1 MKYQSIVFSG
11 LPGAGKSTL
20 VAKLKEIYKWPVLSV
35 GDLWRARWA
44 NLYPDKKI
52 SFEEY
57 WRTTSSEDN
66 RQVNVDFRE
75 QATKNHL
82 IGDSRYT
89 VYLKDLPV
97 FLVFLTA
104 DLNIRAKRGV
114 GLAKYN
120 GDGEKEIKEILY
132 RREADEVAASKRL
145 FGYDYRDPANYHL
158 VLNTAMLSQEEE
170 IAVIQGVI
178 QNGDIY
184 RNQVNL

>member
-11 LPGAGKSTL
+11 LPVAGKSTL
-20 VAKLKEIYKWPVLSV
+20 VAKLKEIYKWPMLSV

-145 FGYDYRDPANYHL
+145 FGYDYRDSANYHL
-158 VLNTAMLSQEEE
+158 VLNTALVSQEEE
-170 IAVIQGVI
+170 IAIIKTLVSPE
-178 QNGDIY
+178 NN
-184 RNQVNL
+184 R

>member
-20 VAKLKEIYKWPVLSV
+20 VAKLKEIYKWPMLSV

-44 NLYPDKKI
+44 NLCPDEEI

-82 IGDSRYT
+82 IGDCRYT

-120 GDGEKEIKEILY
+120 GNGEKEIKEILY

-170 IAVIQGVI
+170 IAVIKS
-178 QNGDIY
+178 
-184 RNQVNL
+184 LLK

>member
-20 VAKLKEIYKWPVLSV
+20 VAKLQEIYGWPVLSI
-35 GDLWRARWA
+35 GDLWRQKWA
-44 NLYPDKKI
+44 KLYPNKEI

-104 DLNIRAKRGV
+104 D
-114 GLAKYN
+114 
-120 GDGEKEIKEILY
+120 
-132 RREADEVAASKRL
+132 
-145 FGYDYRDPANYHL
+145 F
-158 VLNTAMLSQEEE
+158 
-170 IAVIQGVI
+170 
-178 QNGDIY
+178 
-184 RNQVNL
+184 

>member
-20 VAKLKEIYKWPVLSV
+20 VAKLKEIYKWPMLSV

-44 NLYPDKKI
+44 NLCPDEEI

-82 IGDSRYT
+82 IGDCRYT
-89 VYLKDLPV
+89 IYLKDLPV

-120 GDGEKEIKEILY
+120 GNGEKEIKEILY

-170 IAVIQGVI
+170 IAVIKS
-178 QNGDIY
+178 
-184 RNQVNL
+184 LLK

>member
-104 DLNIRAKRGV
+104 D
-114 GLAKYN
+114 
-120 GDGEKEIKEILY
+120 
-132 RREADEVAASKRL
+132 
-145 FGYDYRDPANYHL
+145 F
-158 VLNTAMLSQEEE
+158 
-170 IAVIQGVI
+170 
-178 QNGDIY
+178 
-184 RNQVNL
+184 

>member
-20 VAKLKEIYKWPVLSV
+20 VAKLKEIYKWPMLSV

-44 NLYPDKKI
+44 NLCPDKEI

-82 IGDSRYT
+82 IGDCRYT

-120 GDGEKEIKEILY
+120 GNGEKEIKEILY

-170 IAVIQGVI
+170 IAVIKS
-178 QNGDIY
+178 
-184 RNQVNL
+184 LLK

>member
-44 NLYPDKKI
+44 KLYPEKEVL
-52 SFEEY
+52 FEEY

-66 RQVNVDFRE
+66 KQVNVDFRE
-75 QATKNHL
+75 AVIKNHL
-82 IGDSRYT
+82 LGDSRYT
-89 VYLKDLPV
+89 IYLRDLPV

-104 DLNIRAKRGV
+104 DLETRAKRGV

-120 GDGEKEIKEILY
+120 GSGQEEIKDILY

-145 FGYDYRDPANYHL
+145 FEYDYRDASNYHL
-158 VLNTAMLSQEEE
+158 VLNTVMLSQDEE
-170 IAVIQGVI
+170 IAIIKSLIPPGI
-178 QNGDIY
+178 
-184 RNQVNL
+184 

>member
-20 VAKLKEIYKWPVLSV
+20 VEKLKEIYGWPVLSV

-44 NLYPDKKI
+44 KLYPDKQI

-66 RQVNVDFRE
+66 KQVNIDFRE
-75 QATKNHL
+75 QVSKNHL
-82 IGDSRYT
+82 LGDSRYT
-89 VYLKDLPV
+89 IYLKDLPV

-104 DLNIRAKRGV
+104 DLDIRAKRGA

-120 GDGEKEIKEILY
+120 GSSEEEIKDILY
-132 RREADEVAASKRL
+132 CREADEVAASKRL
-145 FGYDYRDPANYHL
+145 FEYDYRDAANYHL
-158 VLNTAMLSQEEE
+158 VLNTAMISQEEE
-170 IAVIQGVI
+170 IAIIKSLIPPGI
-178 QNGDIY
+178 
-184 RNQVNL
+184 